1 MAEYSP
7 QLNFDVAHQPHVTR
21 LAVAQP
27 NEKAFRPVASN
38 VAITPT
44 ISVISFLLCM
54 LARLRDIR
62 YTTYRIACNAF
73 LSAFCLAAEAHVLL
87 SPLQAA
93 MTSRIAEASFDGFGP
108 QEGSYG
114 KDRRIRPEGRTGSSQ
129 TRF

>member
-1 MAEYSP
+1 VAEYSP

-73 LSAFCLAAEAHVLL
+73 LSAFLFGSG
-87 SPLQAA
+87 SP
-93 MTSRIAEASFDGFGP
+93 RFVESFT
-108 QEGSYG
+108 
-114 KDRRIRPEGRTGSSQ
+114 GRNDVSH
-129 TRF
+129 R